1 MDATK
6 KKSCGE
12 SQKKSAFSRK
22 PLAEPWTQTLD
33 IRNDF
38 QEIQQADLFSY
49 VKSQG
54 NTDKSKAWKKALFP
68 TPPPR
73 WEFRSPQ
80 AGGFIAQSVVFP
92 TDPAHEAVSPARDF
106 VTLPAAKWAAHRHA
120 IPHHPARDHA
130 YHQRSDQHRHQRGD
144 VVALHPAPEEQNEP
158 AKDSASD
165 DRPKK
170 AENKMARGTHATP
183 HYVTPSQLSAS
194 LRA

>member
-33 IRNDF
+33 ISNDF

-54 NTDKSKAWKKALFP
+54 NTDKSKAGKKALFP
-68 TPPPR
+68 DPTCR
-73 WEFRSPQ
+73 WESWSPK
-80 AGGFIAQSVVFP
+80 AGGFIVQSVVFA
-92 TDPAHEAVSPARDF
+92 THPAGEAISTIRNF
-106 VTLPAAKWAAHRHA
+106 VAFAAAERAAHRHA
-120 IPHHPARDHA
+120 SPYKSARDHSH
-130 YHQRSDQHRHQRGD
+130 HQASHQHCHQRGG
-144 VVALHPAPEEQNEP
+144 VVALQPVPKQQNET

-170 AENKMARGTHATP
+170 AEDKMARGTHATP
-183 HYVTPSQLSAS
+183 NYVTPSQLSAS
-194 LRA
+194 QHA